1 MADSTDPH
9 RNADGS
15 SSTEEPRVEAA
26 VRAVARM
33 LANPRRIRRD

>member
-1 MADSTDPH
+1 MADSPDSDRSTD
-9 RNADGS
+9 S
-15 SSTEEPRVEAA
+15 SGNEEPRVETA